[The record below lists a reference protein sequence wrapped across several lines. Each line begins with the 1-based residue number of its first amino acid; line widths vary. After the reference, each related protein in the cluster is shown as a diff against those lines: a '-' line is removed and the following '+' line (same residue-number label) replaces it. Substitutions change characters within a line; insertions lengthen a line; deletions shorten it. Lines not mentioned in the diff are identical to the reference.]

1 MLAPQENRFQYLYF
15 TLSGLVASTILI
27 LVYISMRTSLNERM
41 RIDLDGVQRRLI
53 YEKPNPHWAYNNSWR
68 RIGNAS
74 LRHEIYSA
82 YFDVR
87 TNVVGKVVLD
97 DEQITIGSLRLFAI
111 LPERLRD
118 SQVSCIVRYADFSSH
133 EIVAE
138 EAGAM
143 HDVHNN
149 SFAAW
154 SIMCPVHV
162 SRREPLR
169 LPQAVALSYASNRLS
184 HLSPTFIQ
192 ISYPRDISQLFA
204 KSRPTISMCVGPL
217 QENYSNVLRLVEFVE
232 MYRLQGA
239 THFYFYYVEASEE
252 VQRVLHHYQRMGLAD
267 VFEWNVQNHLQD
279 LHYAGIVAQ
288 FNDCVY
294 RANVVDNYRYAAVV
308 DLDEVL
314 MPLKH
319 NTLIEYLRQ
328 CDEGRTAGF
337 VFRNVFFYRKD
348 SNDTFNAPP
357 HVINRLLYTQSKVRR
372 TLEVL
377 PAYMRSKVVVNTRA
391 VVEMGNHQVYRTAPG
406 FVDHIVHPTVGLLY
420 HYRDKCI
427 NCKMVLIV
435 DYSARR
441 FGSLLFDR
449 VDTTCL
455 EVFMERRGIC
465 ELA

>member
-1 MLAPQENRFQYLYF
+1 MLAAQENRFQYVYF
-15 TLSGLVASTILI
+15 MLSGLVATAMLV
-27 LVYISMRTSLNERM
+27 LVYISMRSSLNERL
-41 RIDLDGVQRRLI
+41 REDLAKTQRHLVF
-53 YEKPNPHWAYNNSWR
+53 EKPNPHWDYTNSWR

-87 TNVVGKVVLD
+87 TDIIGSVRLD
-97 DEQITIGSLRLFAI
+97 EEQITIGSLRIFAV

-118 SQVSCIVRYADFSSH
+118 YSVSCIVRFADFTSL
-133 EIVAE
+133 EILAE

-143 HDVHNN
+143 HEVHNN
-149 SFAAW
+149 TFAAW
-154 SIMCPVHV
+154 SIMCPLHA
-162 SRREPLR
+162 SRRDPLR
-169 LPQAVALSYASNRLS
+169 LPQAVALTYSSNRLS
-184 HLSPTFIQ
+184 HLSPTFVQ
-192 ISYPRDISQLFA
+192 ISYPRNMTNLFA
-204 KSRPTISMCVGPL
+204 KSRPAISVCVGPV
-217 QENYSNVLRLVEFVE
+217 QDNYSNVLRLVEFVE

-239 THFYFYYVEASEE
+239 SHFYFYYVQASEE
-252 VQRVLHHYQRMGLAD
+252 VRRVLEYYQREGLAD
-267 VFEWNVQNHLQD
+267 VFEWNVGAHLQD

-294 RANVVDNYRYAAVV
+294 RASIVDNFRYAAVV
-308 DLDEVL
+308 DLDEVM

-319 NTLIEYLRQ
+319 NSLADYLRQ

-337 VFRNVFFYRKD
+337 VFRNVFFHRRD
-348 SNDTFNAPP
+348 SNDTFNAPA
-357 HVINRLLYTQSKVRR
+357 HVLNRLLYTQSKVKR

-377 PAYMRSKVVVNTRA
+377 PAHVRSKVIVNARA
-391 VVEMGNHQVYRTAPG
+391 IVEMGNHQVYRSAPG
-406 FVDHIVHPTVGLLY
+406 YADHVVHPTVGLLF

-435 DYSARR
+435 DYTARR

-449 VDTTCL
+449 VDNTCL
-455 EVFMERRGIC
+455 EVLMDRRGIC

>member
-1 MLAPQENRFQYLYF
+1 MLAAQENRFQYVYF
-15 TLSGLVASTILI
+15 TLSGLVACTMLI
-27 LVYISMRTSLNERM
+27 LFYISMRTTINERL
-41 RIDLDGVQRRLI
+41 RDDLKLKQRQLL
-53 YEKPNPHWAYNNSWR
+53 YPKPNPHWNYNNSWR

-82 YFDVR
+82 YFDARTDIVGTVR
-87 TNVVGKVVLD
+87 LD
-97 DEQITIGSLRLFAI
+97 EEITVGSLRVFAI

-118 SQVSCIVRYADFSSH
+118 SRISCIVRFADFSSY

-154 SIMCPVHV
+154 SIMCPLHLAK
-162 SRREPLR
+162 STPMQ

-184 HLSPTFIQ
+184 HLSPTYVQ
-192 ISYPRDISQLFA
+192 ISYPRNMSELLT
-204 KSRPTISMCVGPL
+204 KSRATISVCVGPI

-252 VQRVLHHYQRMGLAD
+252 VRRVLEHYRQKGLAD
-267 VFEWNVQNHLQD
+267 VFEWNVQSHLQD

-319 NTLIEYLRQ
+319 NSLADYLRQ
-328 CDEGRTAGF
+328 CDEGRTSGF

-348 SNDTFNAPP
+348 SNDTFNAPG
-357 HVINRLLYTQSKVRR
+357 HTMNRVLYTQSKVRR

-377 PAYMRSKVVVNTRA
+377 PAYIRSKVVVNTRGI
-391 VVEMGNHQVYRTAPG
+391 VEMGNHQVYRSAPG
-406 FVDHIVHPTVGLLY
+406 YVDHIVHQTVGLLF

-435 DYSARR
+435 DYTARR

-449 VDTTCL
+449 VDATCL
-455 EVFMERRGIC
+455 EVFMQRHGIC
-465 ELA
+465 QLA

>member
-1 MLAPQENRFQYLYF
+1 MHFVSLVLFIYLFILYQQLY
-15 TLSGLVASTILI
+15 LS
-27 LVYISMRTSLNERM
+27 NERL
-41 RIDLDGVQRRLI
+41 RDDLKLLQRQLN
-53 YEKPNPHWAYNNSWR
+53 YEKPNPHWNYSNSWR
-68 RIGNAS
+68 HIGNAT

-87 TNVVGKVVLD
+87 TDIIGKVKF
-97 DEQITIGSLRLFAI
+97 DEQQLTVGSLRIFAI
-111 LPERLRD
+111 LPVKLRD
-118 SQVSCIVRYADFSSH
+118 SSISCIVRFADFSSY

-143 HDVHNN
+143 HEVHNN

-154 SIMCPVHV
+154 SIMCPLHLTRQH
-162 SRREPLR
+162 SLD
-169 LPQAVALSYASNRLS
+169 LPRDVALSYASNRLS
-184 HLSPTFIQ
+184 HLSPSYVP
-192 ISYPRDISQLFA
+192 ISYPRNMSDMFS
-204 KSRPTISMCVGPL
+204 KSRATISVCVGPL

-239 THFYFYYVEASEE
+239 THFYFYYVDASED
-252 VQRVLHHYQRMGLAD
+252 VRRVLYHYQRVGLAD
-267 VFEWNVQNHLQD
+267 IFEWNVQTHMHD

-319 NTLIEYLRQ
+319 NSLADYLRQ
-328 CDEGRTAGF
+328 CDEGRSSGF
-337 VFRNVFFYRKD
+337 VFRNVFFYRRD
-348 SNDTFNAPP
+348 SNDTFNAPAYTQ
-357 HVINRLLYTQSKVRR
+357 NRVLYTQSKVRR
-372 TLEVL
+372 TLEVM
-377 PAYMRSKVVVNTRA
+377 PAYMRSKVLVNTRGI
-391 VVEMGNHQVYRTAPG
+391 VEMGNHQIYRSAPG
-406 FVDHIVHPTVGLLY
+406 FTDHVVHQTVGLLF

-435 DYSARR
+435 DYTARR

-449 VDTTCL
+449 VDNTCL
-455 EVFMERRGIC
+455 AVFLERRGVC
-465 ELA
+465 AFA

>member
-1 MLAPQENRFQYLYF
+1 MFRFSYRLKVKHFLYLVLFIYLFILLERFYLYD
-15 TLSGLVASTILI
+15 
-27 LVYISMRTSLNERM
+27 ERL
-41 RIDLDGVQRRLI
+41 REDLRLLQRQLI
-53 YEKPNPHWAYNNSWR
+53 YEKPNPHWNYNNSWR
-68 RIGNAS
+68 RIGNAT

-82 YFDVR
+82 YFDIR
-87 TNVVGKVVLD
+87 TDLIHNVQLD
-97 DEQITIGSLRLFAI
+97 EHQVTVGSLRVFAI

-118 SQVSCIVRYADFSSH
+118 SRISCIVRYEDFSSR

-154 SIMCPVHV
+154 SIMCPLHV
-162 SRREPLR
+162 PKAKTVR

-184 HLSPTFIQ
+184 HLSPSYVQ
-192 ISYPRDISQLFA
+192 ISYPRNMTEMFG
-204 KSRPTISMCVGPL
+204 KSRRTISVCVGPL

-239 THFYFYYVEASEE
+239 TRFYFYYVDAREE
-252 VQRVLHHYQRMGLAD
+252 VQRVLAHYQRLGLAD
-267 VFEWNVQNHLQD
+267 VFAWNVQAHLQD

-294 RANVVDNYRYAAVV
+294 RANVVDNHRYAAVV

-319 NTLIEYLRQ
+319 NSLADYLRQ
-328 CDEGRTAGF
+328 CDEGRTSGF
-337 VFRNVFFYRKD
+337 VFRNVFFYRRD

-357 HVINRLLYTQSKVRR
+357 HIMNRLLYTQSKVRR

-377 PAYMRSKVVVNTRA
+377 PAYVRSKLVVNTRA
-391 VVEMGNHQVYRTAPG
+391 IVEMGNHQVYRSSPG
-406 FVDHIVHPTVGLLY
+406 FVDHVVHQSVGLLF

-435 DYSARR
+435 DYTARR

-449 VDTTCL
+449 VDSTCL
-455 EVFMERRGIC
+455 QVFMEHRGIC
-465 ELA
+465 SLT

>member
-1 MLAPQENRFQYLYF
+1 MLAAQENRFQYVYF
-15 TLSGLVASTILI
+15 TLSGLVASAMLI
-27 LVYISMRTSLNERM
+27 LVYISMRTSLNERL
-41 RIDLDGVQRRLI
+41 RVDLEHLQRQLI
-53 YEKPNPHWAYNNSWR
+53 LEKPNPHWDYTNSWR

-87 TNVVGKVVLD
+87 TEIIGEVRLD
-97 DEQITIGSLRLFAI
+97 EDQMTIGSLRIFAT
-111 LPERLRD
+111 LPVRLRD
-118 SQVSCIVRYADFSSH
+118 SKVSCIVRFADFSSQ

-154 SIMCPVHV
+154 SIMCPLHA
-162 SRREPLR
+162 SRLDPMR

-184 HLSPTFIQ
+184 HLSPSFIQ
-192 ISYPRDISQLFA
+192 ISYPRNMSSLFA
-204 KSRPTISMCVGPL
+204 KSRPAISVCVGPL

-239 THFYFYYVEASEE
+239 AHFYFYFVDASDE
-252 VQRVLHHYQRMGLAD
+252 VRRVLAHYQRQGLAD
-267 VFEWNVQNHLQD
+267 VFEWNVQPHLQD

-319 NTLIEYLRQ
+319 NSLADYLRQ

-348 SNDTFNAPP
+348 SNDTFNAPA
-357 HVINRLLYTQSKVRR
+357 HVLNRLLYTQSKVRR
-372 TLEVL
+372 TLEIM
-377 PAYMRSKVVVNTRA
+377 PAYVRSKLVVNTRSI
-391 VVEMGNHQVYRTAPG
+391 VEMGNHQVYRSAPG
-406 FVDHIVHPTVGLLY
+406 FVDHVVHPTVGLLF

-435 DYSARR
+435 DYTARR

-455 EVFMERRGIC
+455 EVFMDRRGIC